1 MCTAD
6 ASFFFFFLIPQ
17 CWGIRVSPAS
27 SLGSRFHIIGS
38 TSSVRALKGWD
49 EFEAWAGASGAEGD
63 SARPSH
69 RSLEES
75 PCRAVSYNIP
85 SQPRKKRIR
94 SPPSPLRPCQC
105 RNRRLVV
112 LPVASRR
119 HPLRLQMA
127 LEPETRRL
135 LQTERGRVASE
146 NAAGML
152 GMREPR
158 PLALS
163 GCAGA
168 GAGVGLET
176 GRGYWLRGMR

>member
-85 SQPRKKRIR
+85 SQPRKRRRR

-105 RNRRLVV
+105 RNRRFVV

-146 NAAGML
+146 TAS
-152 GMREPR
+152 PR
-158 PLALS
+158 RCCWHAWH
-163 GCAGA
+163 AGA
-168 GAGVGLET
+168 TPACSVWVCRCGCRRGAGD
-176 GRGYWLRGMR
+176 R